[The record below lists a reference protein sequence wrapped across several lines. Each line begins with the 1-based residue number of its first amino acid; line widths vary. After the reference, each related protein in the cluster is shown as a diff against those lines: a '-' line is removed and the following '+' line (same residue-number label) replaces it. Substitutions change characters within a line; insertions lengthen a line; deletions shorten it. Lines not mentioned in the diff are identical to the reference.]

1 MKVSDVSSEPLV
13 LPQGVIG
20 LFEAALEKPDWIEDK
35 VADQFPRT
43 WGKNSSGIPLS
54 GAGGGANHG
63 NPNQGK
69 KRGISKS
76 LGADLEQLPAKR
88 MKGAQHSEVE
98 DSNN

>member
-1 MKVSDVSSEPLV
+1 MIKLGVKVSDVSSEPLV

-76 LGADLEQLPAKR
+76 LGGRPRAVA
-88 MKGAQHSEVE
+88 SEANE
-98 DSNN
+98 GSSAFRS